1 MTDEERRAHAAY
13 MRQWRAARASPEE
26 RAKHATEERLR
37 YQSDTS
43 TRARMNAYARQYARE
58 HPEAIR
64 AAVARYH
71 ARNPDKRKAHR
82 AVRYA
87 VRTGRLVVQPCW
99 CGEMKVQA
107 HHHNGYDAQH
117 ILDVVWL
124 CRPHHR
130 QAHLKP

>member
-43 TRARMNAYARQYARE
+43 TTRMNAYARQYARE

-99 CGEMKVQA
+99 CGEMKVQD
-107 HHHNGYDAQH
+107 GYDAQH

-124 CRPHHR
+124 CRPK
-130 QAHLKP
+130 AHLKP